1 MMSFGNKFKSARES
15 LGVTLDEIAQETRI
29 STRYL
34 RAIESESFDVL
45 PGGVFNRGFIRTYA
59 SWIGLDPQAAVDEY
73 RDLASGI
80 ESDEPEPDPATT
92 NRPIRANNPDTHV
105 LPVAIGVLIVL
116 IVLFYVF
123 SSNAGRSS
131 TEATVLSSILAQI
144 AQPERTPAAPAL
156 QRVGKTH
163 EATGTRVGDDGPI
176 SSVAG
181 SLEIRIEVHAAT
193 WVSILADGQEL
204 IGGEILRAGTS
215 RQYIAT
221 EALEL
226 TIGNAAGL
234 TLVINGREVP
244 SLGGTGQV
252 RILTITHENVDS
264 IIDKS

>member
-1 MMSFGNKFKSARES
+1 MIGFGNKFKSARES

-29 STRYL
+29 SARFL

-73 RDLASGI
+73 CGLASGI

-92 NRPIRANNPDTHV
+92 NGPIRLNNTDTHV

-123 SSNAGRSS
+123 SRNAGGPS
-131 TEATVLSSILAQI
+131 TEATVLSPILAQV
-144 AQPERTPAAPAL
+144 AQPERTPAAPAP
-156 QRVGKTH
+156 QPMGKTH
-163 EATGTRVGDDGPI
+163 EATGARVGDDGPI

-181 SLEIRIEVHAAT
+181 SLEIRIEVHDTT
-193 WVSILADGQEL
+193 WVSILADGHEL
-204 IGGEILRAGTS
+204 VGGELLRAGTS
-215 RQYIAT
+215 RQYTAT

-252 RILTITHENVDS
+252 RILTITHENVDRL
-264 IIDKS
+264 IGKS

>member
-1 MMSFGNKFKSARES
+1 MMGFGNKFKSTRES
-15 LGVTLDEIAQETRI
+15 LGFTLDEIAQETRI
-29 STRYL
+29 SARFL

-73 RDLASGI
+73 RGLASGI

-92 NRPIRANNPDTHV
+92 NGTIRLNNTDTHV

-123 SSNAGRSS
+123 SRNAGGSS
-131 TEATVLSSILAQI
+131 TEAAVLSPTLAQVV
-144 AQPERTPAAPAL
+144 QPERTPAAPAP
-156 QRVGKTH
+156 QPMGKTH
-163 EATGTRVGDDGPI
+163 EATGRRVGNDEPI

-181 SLEIRIEVHAAT
+181 SLEIRIEVHDPT
-193 WVSILADGQEL
+193 WVSVLADGREL
-204 IGGEILRAGTS
+204 VGGELLRAGVS
-215 RQYIAT
+215 RQYTAT

-244 SLGGTGQV
+244 SLGRTGQV
-252 RILTITHENVDS
+252 RILTITHDNVDRL
-264 IIDKS
+264 IGKS